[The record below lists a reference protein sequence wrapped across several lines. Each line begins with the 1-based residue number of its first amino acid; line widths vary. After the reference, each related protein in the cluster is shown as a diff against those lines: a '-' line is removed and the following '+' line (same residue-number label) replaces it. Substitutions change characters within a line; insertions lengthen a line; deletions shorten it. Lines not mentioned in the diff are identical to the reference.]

1 MSKISPFL
9 WFDTQAEEA
18 ARFYVSIFP
27 NSRIISVN
35 GLPVDLPH
43 TGAEAG
49 SVITVAFELDGQ
61 AYIAMNGGP
70 GHPFTDAI
78 SLMIDC
84 DGQDEVDR
92 YWDALTADGG
102 QEVACGWLK
111 DKYGLSWQVTPRQL
125 MEMTTSPDKA
135 AAARA
140 FQAMM
145 GMVKIDIAALKAA
158 FEGG

>member
-9 WFDTQAEEA
+9 WFDTQAEDA
-18 ARFYVSIFP
+18 ARFYVSLFP
-27 NSRIISVN
+27 NSRIVSVN

-43 TGAEAG
+43 TGAKAG
-49 SVITVAFELDGQ
+49 EVITVAFELDGQ
-61 AYIAMNGGP
+61 PYVAMNGGP

-78 SLMIDC
+78 SLVIDC

-92 YWDALTADGG
+92 YWNALVADGG
-102 QEVACGWLK
+102 KEVACGWLK

-158 FEGG
+158 FEGK

>member
-9 WFDTQAEEA
+9 WFDTQAEDA
-18 ARFYVSIFP
+18 ARFYVSLFP
-27 NSRIISVN
+27 NSRIVSVN
-35 GLPVDLPH
+35 SLPVDLPH
-43 TGAEAG
+43 TGAKAG
-49 SVITVAFELDGQ
+49 DVITVAFELDGQ
-61 AYIAMNGGP
+61 PYVAMNGGP

-78 SLMIDC
+78 SLVIDC

-92 YWDALTADGG
+92 YWNALVADGG

-158 FEGG
+158 FEGR

>member
-1 MSKISPFL
+1 MSKITPFL
-9 WFDTQAEEA
+9 WFDTQAEDA
-18 ARFYVSIFP
+18 ARFYVSLFP
-27 NSRIISVN
+27 NSRIVSVN

-43 TGAEAG
+43 TGAKAG
-49 SVITVAFELDGQ
+49 DVITVAFELDGQ
-61 AYIAMNGGP
+61 PYTAMNGGP
-70 GHPFTDAI
+70 GHPFSDSI
-78 SLMIDC
+78 SLVIDC

-92 YWDALTADGG
+92 YWSALTADGG

-125 MEMTTSPDKA
+125 IEMTTGPDKA

-145 GMVKIDIAALKAA
+145 GMVKIDIAALRAA
-158 FEGG
+158 YEGG

>member
-9 WFDTQAEEA
+9 WFDTEAEEA

-27 NSRIISVN
+27 NSRIVSVN
-35 GLPVDLPH
+35 GLTVDLPH
-43 TGAEAG
+43 TGAKVG
-49 SVITVAFELDGQ
+49 DVITVAFELDGQ
-61 AYIAMNGGP
+61 PYVAMNGGP

-78 SLMIDC
+78 SLVIDC

-92 YWDALTADGG
+92 YWAALTADGG

-111 DKYGLSWQVTPRQL
+111 DRYGLSWQVTPRQL
-125 MEMTTSPDKA
+125 IEMTTGPDKA

-145 GMVKIDIAALKAA
+145 GMVKIDIAGLKAA
-158 FEGG
+158 YEAG

>member
-9 WFDTQAEEA
+9 WFDTQAEDA
-18 ARFYVSIFP
+18 ARFYVSLFP
-27 NSRIISVN
+27 NSRIVSVN

-43 TGAEAG
+43 TGAKAG
-49 SVITVAFELDGQ
+49 DVITVAFELDGQ
-61 AYIAMNGGP
+61 PYVAMNGGP

-78 SLMIDC
+78 SLVIDC
-84 DGQDEVDR
+84 DGQNEVDR
-92 YWDALTADGG
+92 YWNALVADGG
-102 QEVACGWLK
+102 KEVACGWLK

-158 FEGG
+158 FEGR